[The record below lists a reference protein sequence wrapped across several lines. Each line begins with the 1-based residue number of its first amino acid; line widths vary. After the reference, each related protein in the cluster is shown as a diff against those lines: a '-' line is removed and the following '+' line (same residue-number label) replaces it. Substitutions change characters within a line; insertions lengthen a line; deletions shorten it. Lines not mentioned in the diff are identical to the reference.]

1 MDNKEL
7 MGWMSMRTWHI
18 FAVLVPFFALFAPL
32 VIYVGSVNSD
42 FDVPLMIMSVAFS
55 IMTLMMTLSGIM
67 DMKVLAGEMT
77 PEMAESKWG
86 QTFKGFAAFAAV
98 FTVLILSVPVAHWI
112 ALMG

>member
-1 MDNKEL
+1 MCIRD
-7 MGWMSMRTWHI
+7 R
-18 FAVLVPFFALFAPL
+18 
-32 VIYVGSVNSD
+32 SVNSD

-86 QTFKGFAAFAAV
+86 QTFKGFAVFAVV